1 MRKHFSERVAG
12 LESTAE
18 MWFSEQGRPLRWH
31 HPIGLLFDLTRAA
44 AGPGLP
50 WQLDVHFTD
59 FPSDQLLPCQTR
71 DQVESVFMSSLK
83 EADQLKH
90 GGKVVSQMQ
99 KKDHSQLWLGLASDK
114 FDQFWAI
121 NRFVQIHVWHSHD
134 LNYDCQEADGATC
147 GRGDVQTHPCA
158 VLPGGDGQRGERA
171 AGDHFSVVDVMTEL

>member
-44 AGPGLP
+44 AGPGPGLP

-90 GGKVVSQMQ
+90 GGKVVSLMQ

-121 NRFVQIHVWHSHD
+121 NRFV
-134 LNYDCQEADGATC
+134 
-147 GRGDVQTHPCA
+147 
-158 VLPGGDGQRGERA
+158 
-171 AGDHFSVVDVMTEL
+171 